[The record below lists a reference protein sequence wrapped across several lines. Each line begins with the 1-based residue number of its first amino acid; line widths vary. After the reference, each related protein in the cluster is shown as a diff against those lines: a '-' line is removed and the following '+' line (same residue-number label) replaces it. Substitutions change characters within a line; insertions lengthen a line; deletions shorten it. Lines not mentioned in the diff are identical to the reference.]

1 MISLFVIN
9 FFQSFPRFKNM
20 FLLTFRDDDIEQNG
34 GGFQRQESNTPDPAE
49 SAETDIPRLLF

>member
-1 MISLFVIN
+1 
-9 FFQSFPRFKNM
+9 M

-34 GGFQRQESNTPDPAE
+34 GGFQRQESSTPDPAE